1 MVVYIRKGEKMK
13 SIHENT
19 LVGFIYELASK
30 NPIPGGGGASALIGA
45 VGVSLCSMVA
55 NLTSGKKKYVEYQ
68 SDIDAVISNISV
80 AIPVLLELIEK
91 DAEAFEP
98 LSEAYKIPKDDPNR
112 DVILENALVSACSVP
127 MKIMKEI
134 SKIVDIIECLSI
146 KGSRLAISDV
156 GVAASACRCAL
167 EGAIM
172 NIYINTKLMKQR
184 DFAKQI
190 NMEAETMLN
199 DAVYRCNDVYKIIT
213 NELRSIQCG
222 N

>member
-1 MVVYIRKGEKMK
+1 MK

-19 LVGFIYELASK
+19 LVDFIYELASK

-68 SDIDAVISNISV
+68 SDIDVILSNISV
-80 AIPVLLELIEK
+80 TIPVLLELIEK
-91 DAEAFEP
+91 DAEVFEP
-98 LSEAYKIPKDDPNR
+98 LSVAYKLSREDPNR
-112 DVILENALVSACSVP
+112 DEILENALVSACSIP

-134 SKIVDIIECLSI
+134 SKVVDIIERLSV
-146 KGSRLAISDV
+146 KGSKLAISDV

-172 NIYINTKLMKQR
+172 NIYINTKLMKR
-184 DFAKQI
+184 HDFAKQI
-190 NMEAETMLN
+190 NTEAETILN
-199 DAVYRCNDVYKIIT
+199 DAVYRCNDVYQKIA